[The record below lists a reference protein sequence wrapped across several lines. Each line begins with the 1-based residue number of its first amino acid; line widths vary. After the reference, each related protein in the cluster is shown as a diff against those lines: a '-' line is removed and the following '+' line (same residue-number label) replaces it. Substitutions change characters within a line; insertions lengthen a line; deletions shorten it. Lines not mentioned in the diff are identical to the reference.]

1 MCQAEQEVATISAA
15 VVEYLHHEGAMKRIP
30 DDLTGI
36 PFFGKSDAWAYVAVL
51 DDVLCDECE
60 NFQEI
65 GIFNGNALR
74 SVFPYML
81 ILNED
86 TIQVS
91 VHPNCRCFLFRL
103 EESEEPLV

>member
-1 MCQAEQEVATISAA
+1 MCQAEVAAIGAA
-15 VVEYLHHEGAMKRIP
+15 VVEYLHEATKRIP
-30 DDLTGI
+30 DDLADI
-36 PFFGKSDAWAYVAVL
+36 PFFGREDTWAYVAVL
-51 DDVLCDECE
+51 DDALCDECE

-65 GIFNGNALR
+65 GVFYGDSLR

-81 ILNED
+81 IINED
-86 TIQVS
+86 TIAVS

>member
-1 MCQAEQEVATISAA
+1 VCQAEVAAVAVA
-15 VVEYLHHEGAMKRIP
+15 VVEYLHEGAMKRIP

-36 PFFGKSDAWAYVAVL
+36 PFFGKSDAWAYVAVM
-51 DDVLCDECE
+51 DDALCDECE

-65 GIFNGNALR
+65 GIFDGNALR
-74 SVFPYML
+74 SIFPYML
-81 ILNED
+81 ILDED
-86 TIQVS
+86 TIAVS